1 MIKNKFDI
9 LIVDDDP
16 QIVDLVLMF
25 LHMNYQGRVNCVSA
39 SDAQTA
45 LMKISNQDF
54 DLIII
59 DLKMP
64 GKSGIEL
71 ISHLRKS
78 LKYSRIPVILMSGA
92 LTQNDAIKAIENGI
106 RDILVK
112 PFTMKQLNE
121 KIKVHL
127 DLEKS
132 SQ

>member
-25 LHMNYQGRVNCVSA
+25 LHMNYQGRVNCVAA
-39 SDAQTA
+39 SDVQMA

-54 DLIII
+54 DIIVL

-64 GKSGIEL
+64 GRTGIEL
-71 ISHLRKS
+71 VSHLRKS
-78 LKYSRIPVILMSGA
+78 LKYSKIPVILMSGA
-92 LTQNDAIKAIENGI
+92 LTQNDAIKAIEFGV

-112 PFTMKQLNE
+112 PFSMKQLID
-121 KIKVHL
+121 KINVHL
-127 DLEKS
+127 DLEKGP
-132 SQ
+132 